1 MTRRRGQNGNV
12 WNSHKSTKVLQLFCI
27 VLLLVL
33 TGLIFATS
41 NRYIALRATI
51 SEDALWAVSQ
61 LDREARMLSID
72 LQHAALAA
80 KLDDETLEGLAVKY
94 DIVYSRITI
103 LRAETF
109 SRIIDSS
116 PSSKWQMKEFEE
128 TANSMEGF
136 FDGIAG
142 GRRPALPEL
151 LAVNAKVEKMLELC
165 NELLSEVGSMTFEE
179 QTSAKS
185 DLAKLQFSTTI
196 TAMLLAGAVIT
207 LFLLLRFQMAGM
219 QKAKQVLE
227 EEAATL
233 KDRIDAAVSDIRS
246 REDEIIERLS
256 MAAGHKDSETEMH
269 TRRVG
274 AYTAAIARQLGMSDE
289 ECQDMKL
296 ASLMHDIGKVGI
308 PDAVLQKV
316 GKLTDAERLVIN
328 THTTIG
334 AKILEG
340 SKAPLL
346 QLGAT
351 IAESHHER
359 WDGKGY
365 PEGLVGEAI
374 PLAGRI
380 VALADNFDALT
391 SPRIYKPA
399 WTVENAVD
407 YIRQNAGTHFDPECV
422 AAFDRALSEI
432 VEIQESLFEMPQ
444 AAKFA

>member
-1 MTRRRGQNGNV
+1 MTLLRGQNGTV
-12 WNSHKSTKVLQLFCI
+12 WNAQNSTKVLQVFCV

-41 NRYIALRATI
+41 NRYLALRATI

-61 LDREARMLSID
+61 LDREARTLSND
-72 LQHAALAA
+72 LQRVALSPNPE
-80 KLDDETLEGLAVKY
+80 DEEIEGLAVKY

-103 LRAETF
+103 LRAKTF
-109 SRIIDSS
+109 ARLIDAYPASRRL
-116 PSSKWQMKEFEE
+116 MNEFEA
-128 TANSMEGF
+128 TAHGMEPF
-136 FDGIAG
+136 FDGLSE
-142 GRRPALPEL
+142 GRHPTLPEI
-151 LAVNAKVEKMLELC
+151 LAVNSDVDRMLELC
-165 NELLSEVGSMTFEE
+165 NELLSEVGALTFQE
-179 QTSAKS
+179 QTDAKS
-185 DLAKLQFSTTI
+185 DLSKLQFSTTI
-196 TAMLLAGAVIT
+196 TAFLLASAVIA
-207 LFLLLRFQMAGM
+207 LFVLLRVQMQGM
-219 QKAKQVLE
+219 QNAKNVLE
-227 EEAATL
+227 AEAATL
-233 KDRIDAAVSDIRS
+233 KDRIDEAVSDIRS

-274 AYTAAIARQLGMSDE
+274 AYTAAIARQLGMSDV

-365 PEGLVGEAI
+365 PEGLAGEAI

-399 WTVENAVD
+399 WTVEHAVD

-432 VEIQESLFEMPQ
+432 VAIQENLFEMPQ